1 MVGRIFRRFETG
13 ESASR
18 QIASGPLHRSL
29 SSTLDMSR
37 AAPHRVPL
45 RFLTEARI
53 TLIRDLARWGK
64 TGTPFDTAQCRS
76 KRTCPSF

>member
-1 MVGRIFRRFETG
+1 MVGRNFRRYETG

-53 TLIRDLARWGK
+53 TLIRDLARLGENRD
-64 TGTPFDTAQCRS
+64 PV
-76 KRTCPSF
+76 